1 MIIELL
7 KRINEVE
14 IKEDISFE
22 EMAFSYPILSLAD
35 EIELFKIYKIT
46 QEKLFKDII
55 FKCHLRDVYKTCN
68 DKSGYRQ
75 DMISE
80 GIILLYKLIDNYE
93 FTYPYIS
100 FKKILTKELRNLFK
114 ELREDNNDSLD
125 TRMSTYDLSCL
136 ERKGKN
142 LTESSDSMDLLLEET
157 EKEELLS
164 VRFDKSNYYLS
175 DKEVEKIKNSVFK
188 DNPKIK
194 KNIYHKKIKPG
205 ELEY

>member
-1 MIIELL
+1 MVIELL

-22 EMAFSYPILSLAD
+22 EMVFSYPILSLAD
-35 EIELFKIYKIT
+35 ERDLFKTYKMS

-55 FKCHLRDVYKTCN
+55 FKCHLRDVFKACN

-114 ELREDNNDSLD
+114 ELIEDNNDSLD

-136 ERKGKN
+136 EKKGKN
-142 LTESSDSMDLLLEET
+142 LTESSDSMDLLQEET
-157 EKEELLS
+157 DKEELLS
-164 VRFDKSNYYLS
+164 VCFDRSNYYLS